1 MGTFNEKAEQL
12 VEILEAQ
19 ADGQTPVS
27 MQDMLTCAT
36 MDILAKVMGGWRG
49 GGGAGHMPMG
59 SSSLPFPFLAS
70 LPSLLLLHASATPSL
85 GWEGHLLYFL
95 EHSKQPVVKLELL
108 THSLEMDP
116 KKCRDWL
123 LAGQWQDQDWI
134 SNLPDSQPKPTSP
147 LATLLPQSP
156 LLPWS
161 MAWLFIPPS
170 PTTPVGHLSKGPDN
184 FKPR

>member
-36 MDILAKVMGGWRG
+36 MDILAKVMGGWQG
-49 GGGAGHMPMG
+49 GRGAGHTGMG

-70 LPSLLLLHASATPSL
+70 FPSLLFLHVSTTPTL

-95 EHSKQPVVKLELL
+95 GYSKQPVVRLELL
-108 THSLEMDP
+108 THSLEMDM

-134 SNLPDSQPKPTSP
+134 SSLPDSQPKPTSP
-147 LATLLPQSP
+147 LTTLLPQSF

-161 MAWLFIPPS
+161 MAWLFTPLPES
-170 PTTPVGHLSKGPDN
+170 PTPSQQGP
-184 FKPR
+184 R

>member
-36 MDILAKVMGGWRG
+36 MDILAKVMGGWQG
-49 GGGAGHMPMG
+49 GRGAGHTGMG

-70 LPSLLLLHASATPSL
+70 FPSLLFLHVSTTPTL

-95 EHSKQPVVKLELL
+95 GYSKQPVVRLELL
-108 THSLEMDP
+108 THSLEMDM
-116 KKCRDWL
+116 KKCREFGFRINIQGRLHFRGNASCQGKKPRFLEWL
-123 LAGQWQDQDWI
+123 LC
-134 SNLPDSQPKPTSP
+134 
-147 LATLLPQSP
+147 AT
-156 LLPWS
+156 
-161 MAWLFIPPS
+161 
-170 PTTPVGHLSKGPDN
+170 
-184 FKPR
+184 